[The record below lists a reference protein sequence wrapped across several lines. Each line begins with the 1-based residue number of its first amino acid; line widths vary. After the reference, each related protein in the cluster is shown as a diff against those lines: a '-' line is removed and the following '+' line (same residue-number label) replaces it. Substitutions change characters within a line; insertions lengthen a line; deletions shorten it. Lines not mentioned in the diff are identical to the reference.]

1 MTCFF
6 SLYFTIVN
14 SYICEKLHLDI
25 FLEIYYNILDVTETL
40 RKGSYD
46 IITNK
51 IRFNR
56 PKFGQLERSDESV

>member
-1 MTCFF
+1 M
-6 SLYFTIVN
+6 N

-51 IRFNR
+51 IRFKC
-56 PKFGQLERSDESV
+56 PKFGHLDRRGLSVFRTYL